1 MLLYRI
7 VHRNYIHLIPSGI
20 EGRWNSAGNKV
31 IYAAESIPL
40 AFLETMIR
48 RQGIGFSD
56 QFRILFLEI
65 PDNASI
71 SSINEKDLD
80 PDWRES
86 ITLCQALGDQW
97 YRKSST
103 VLLKVP
109 SSVMPYSYNYLV
121 NMQHP
126 GSKQVK
132 LQAVTELMPDHR
144 IEEILK
150 GFKNKS

>member
-7 VHRNYIHLIPSGI
+7 VHKNYTHLTPSGI

-56 QFRILFLEI
+56 LFRILFLEI
-65 PDNASI
+65 PDKPSI
-71 SSINEKDLD
+71 SAIDEKSQDPNWRNSI
-80 PDWRES
+80 P
-86 ITLCQALGDQW
+86 TCQAQGDQW
-97 YRKSST
+97 YRDAGT
-103 VLLKVP
+103 LLLKVP
-109 SSVMPYSYNYLV
+109 SSVMPFSYNYLV

-126 GSKQVK
+126 ESKQVK
-132 LQAVTELMPDHR
+132 LKAITDLMPDQR
-144 IEEILK
+144 IEDILK
-150 GFKNKS
+150 SFSKK

>member
-7 VHRNYIHLIPSGI
+7 VHQNYTHLTPSGV

-56 QFRILFLEI
+56 QFRILFVEI
-65 PDNASI
+65 PAKASI
-71 SSINEKDLD
+71 SAIDVKSLPPN
-80 PDWRES
+80 WRES
-86 ITLCQALGDQW
+86 VPLCQEQGDKW
-97 YRKSST
+97 YRDAGT
-103 VLLKVP
+103 LLLKVP
-109 SSVMPYSYNYLV
+109 SSVMPLSYNYLV
-121 NMQHP
+121 NMQNSE
-126 GSKQVK
+126 SKMVK
-132 LQAVTELMPDHR
+132 LKAITDLMPDQR

-150 GFKNKS
+150 GFSNK

>member
-7 VHRNYIHLIPSGI
+7 VHRNYAHLNPSGI

-48 RQGIGFSD
+48 RQGVGFSD
-56 QFRILFLEI
+56 SFRILFLEVS
-65 PDNASI
+65 DNASI
-71 SSINEKDLD
+71 SMIKEEELD
-80 PDWRES
+80 RNWRES
-86 ITLCQALGDQW
+86 VAQCQPLGDKW
-97 YRKSST
+97 YHEGKDL
-103 VLLKVP
+103 LLKVP
-109 SSVMPYSYNYLV
+109 SSVIPFSHNYLI

-132 LQAVTELMPDHR
+132 LIATTGLMPDKR

-150 GFKNKS
+150 KNI